1 MGRAGGPPFV
11 FFELDAS
18 RPAGRPRANG
28 TPEHVT
34 LEQRI
39 AEIIGPA
46 IEDMGFE
53 LVRVLMSGQ
62 RHKKLQIMAEPKDG
76 SGMNVDHCADISR
89 VVSALLDVEDPI
101 DEAYTL
107 EVSSPGIDRPL
118 VKLAD
123 FERFAGFDARVEMQT
138 PVDGRRRFSGRLLG
152 VDGTD
157 VMIAVEE
164 GEARLPH
171 ADIQKSKLLMTDE
184 LIAAH
189 QQADGGDAPQETTD
203 S

>member
-1 MGRAGGPPFV
+1 M
-11 FFELDAS
+11 
-18 RPAGRPRANG
+18 
-28 TPEHVT
+28 T

-39 AEIIGPA
+39 ADIIGPA

-62 RHKKLQIMAEPKDG
+62 RRKKLQIMAEPLDG
-76 SGMNVDHCADISR
+76 SQMTVDHCADISR
-89 VVSALLDVEDPI
+89 AVSALLDVDDPI
-101 DEAYTL
+101 DDAYTL

-123 FERFAGFDARVEMQT
+123 YERFAGFDARIEMQI
-138 PVDGRRRFSGRLLG
+138 PVDGRRRFSGRLVG

-157 VMIAVEE
+157 VIIDVTE
-164 GEARLPH
+164 GEARLPF

-189 QQADGGDAPQETTD
+189 QQAGG
-203 S
+203 